1 MLGTIIYFF
10 SYHRG
15 KTKGVTLFH
24 TKAKPTDTDSSHPSV
39 GVVVAKMISVNIQY
53 YIYYG
58 F

>member
-53 YIYYG
+53 YIY
-58 F
+58 